1 MSHVHTVQSQTTS
14 YSPCY
19 ADLAPAID
27 ELKPVVSRHIK
38 QSEKDR
44 HLHAEVA
51 SNMAR
56 VGLYRIGV
64 PRVLGGLECH
74 PEDQVRVIE
83 AISRMHGSAGWNLM
97 IGVEVMGALST
108 AYPVDVLKP
117 IFNDPEL
124 IISGALNPLGKVWE
138 DGDEFVVTGQWPFAS
153 GVHNAHYFWSQSFQ
167 VASKQSTEKVR
178 DEQGPQLMESLVAS
192 DQYTILDTWHVSG
205 MRASGSHDVHI
216 DEIRVPA
223 RLVSRSS
230 RKSDYQTSTLYR
242 LPSHSRLA
250 FNKVGVASGI
260 ALAAIDAFTELATA
274 KKPRAS
280 SGILAERE
288 DAQWAVS
295 QAERLV
301 GAARAYVFDR
311 VGAMWR
317 QVERGDTPTR
327 KDRARLQLAC
337 SAAAQD
343 AVTAVEHLHS
353 ASGVSANF
361 LSSPLEQLRRDV
373 AVVRQHIMV
382 SPQYQHA
389 VGRVLLGLDS
399 GTFLF

>member
-1 MSHVHTVQSQTTS
+1 
-14 YSPCY
+14 
-19 ADLAPAID
+19 
-27 ELKPVVSRHIK
+27 
-38 QSEKDR
+38 
-44 HLHAEVA
+44 
-51 SNMAR
+51 MAQA
-56 VGLYRIGV
+56 GLYRVGV
-64 PRVLGGLECH
+64 PLSLGGLECH

-83 AISRMHGSAGWNLM
+83 AVSRLHGSAGWNLM
-97 IGVEVMGALST
+97 IGVEVMGALSA
-108 AYPVDVLKP
+108 AYPQRILAP
-117 IFNDPEL
+117 IFDDPEL
-124 IISGALNPLGKVWE
+124 IISGALNPLGRAWK
-138 DGDEFVVTGQWPFAS
+138 DGDQFIVSGQWPFAS
-153 GVHNAHYFWSQSFQ
+153 GIHNADYFWSQSFQ
-167 VASKQSTEKVR
+167 VAARGSDEKVR
-178 DEQGPQLMESLVAS
+178 DEHGPLLVESLLQR

-205 MRASGSHDVHI
+205 MRASGSHDVLV
-216 DEIRVPA
+216 ENVAVPSD
-223 RLVSRSS
+223 LVSCNS
-230 RKSDYQTSTLYR
+230 RATNYQTGTLYQ
-242 LPSHSRLA
+242 LPPHSRLA
-250 FNKVGVASGI
+250 FNKVGVATGI

-280 SGILAERE
+280 SGMLAERE
-288 DAQWAVS
+288 DAQWAMA

-311 VGAMWR
+311 VGEMWD

-327 KDRARLQLAC
+327 ADRARLQLAC

-361 LSSPLEQLRRDV
+361 LTSPLEQLRRDV